1 MALNKLPY
9 SRKLNQAQTR
19 KGINFPPLEG
29 KVGKCSVCKSLQ
41 ECPKAFVCNFLS
53 LIRSRQQ
60 FVKHSHLTPTAHR
73 PLAQMSTLDT
83 NSQTGTG
90 RNSAPA
96 PFGIYTVCRR
106 INELFILMSNI
117 PVPKFHPQV
126 NCCICLLVFISIFLG
141 PDSTRSFGRTCWR
154 CFLPFS
160 FSCFCSDN
168 LFCHSPQFV
177 CRLWP
182 YKL

>member
-1 MALNKLPY
+1 LGQSFQVLNENYTKTELKSKVKVMALNKLPF

-96 PFGIYTVCRR
+96 PLEIYYIFKYFSGFVTRK
-106 INELFILMSNI
+106 L
-117 PVPKFHPQV
+117 PKRVAGVRNP
-126 NCCICLLVFISIFLG
+126 
-141 PDSTRSFGRTCWR
+141 
-154 CFLPFS
+154 
-160 FSCFCSDN
+160 
-168 LFCHSPQFV
+168 
-177 CRLWP
+177 
-182 YKL
+182 

>member
-1 MALNKLPY
+1 LGQSFQVLNENYTKTELKSKVKVMALNKLPY

-96 PFGIYTVCRR
+96 PLKNLLHFQVFFRFCYPEIAETCGRR
-106 INELFILMSNI
+106 AKSLKCAKIN
-117 PVPKFHPQV
+117 
-126 NCCICLLVFISIFLG
+126 
-141 PDSTRSFGRTCWR
+141 
-154 CFLPFS
+154 
-160 FSCFCSDN
+160 
-168 LFCHSPQFV
+168 
-177 CRLWP
+177 
-182 YKL
+182 Y